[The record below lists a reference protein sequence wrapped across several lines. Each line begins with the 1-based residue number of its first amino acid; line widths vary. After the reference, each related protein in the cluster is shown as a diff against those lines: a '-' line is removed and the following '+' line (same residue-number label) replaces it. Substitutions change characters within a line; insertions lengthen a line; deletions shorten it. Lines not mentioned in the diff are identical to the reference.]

1 MATIKVIDYFIN
13 IDCTG
18 KFCISGKLD
27 ILIYMSNTVLFA
39 RGTDGDGIDLSHNS
53 DADDGS
59 ADNTKQNIRELKYQ
73 SAVKIFI
80 SLLTVTSI
88 CSCK

>member
-1 MATIKVIDYFIN
+1 
-13 IDCTG
+13 
-18 KFCISGKLD
+18 
-27 ILIYMSNTVLFA
+27 MSNFVLST
-39 RGTDGDGIDLSHNS
+39 RGADGDGIERSHNN

-73 SAVKIFI
+73 SAFKILI
-80 SLLTVTSI
+80 SLLAVTSI